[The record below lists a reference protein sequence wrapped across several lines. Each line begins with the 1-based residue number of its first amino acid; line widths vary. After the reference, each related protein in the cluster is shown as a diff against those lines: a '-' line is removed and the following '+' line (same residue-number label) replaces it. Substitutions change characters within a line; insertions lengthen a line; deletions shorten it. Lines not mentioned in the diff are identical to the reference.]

1 MSKIIIIGSSNTDM
15 VIKAPKLPLPGE
27 TVMGGKFL
35 MNPGGKGANQAV
47 TSARLGCPTVF
58 ICKVGN
64 DVFGKMAL
72 QQFEKEGIQT
82 DFVFTDA
89 EQPSGVALINVDMQG
104 ENSITVAPGANA
116 FLSPA
121 NIDKASAIFEKDD
134 LILMQLETPLETV
147 EYVVNK
153 FHQTEATIIL
163 NPAPA
168 TPLKEDILKYLTV
181 ITPNETEAEILTG
194 ISVVNEDGL
203 RKAANI
209 LREKGVKNVV
219 ITRGSKGAYI
229 LSDEFEGMVASV
241 KVEAVDTTAAGDCFN
256 GALAVGLFEKMSLKE
271 AVQFACK
278 AAAASVKKM
287 GAQSSIPYRKELMV
301 S

>member
-1 MSKIIIIGSSNTDM
+1 MGKIIIIGSSNTDM

-104 ENSITVAPGANA
+104 ENCITVAPGANA

-121 NIDKASAIFEKDD
+121 NIDKASAIFEKND

-168 TPLKEDILKYLTV
+168 TPLKEEILKYLTV

-241 KVEAVDTTAAGDCFN
+241 KVEAIDTTAAGDCFN

>member
-104 ENSITVAPGANA
+104 ENCITVAPGANA

-121 NIDKASAIFEKDD
+121 NIDKASAIFEKND

-168 TPLKEDILKYLTV
+168 TPLKEEILKYLTV

-203 RKAANI
+203 RKAANM

-229 LSDEFEGMVASV
+229 LSDDFEGMVASV

>member
-1 MSKIIIIGSSNTDM
+1 MGKIIIIGSSNTDM

-104 ENSITVAPGANA
+104 ENCITVAPGANA

-168 TPLKEDILKYLTV
+168 TPLKEEILKYLTV

>member
-104 ENSITVAPGANA
+104 ENCITVAPGANA

-121 NIDKASAIFEKDD
+121 NIDKARAIFEKDD

-168 TPLKEDILKYLTV
+168 TPLKEEILKYLTV

-229 LSDEFEGMVASV
+229 LSDDFEGMVASV

>member
-104 ENSITVAPGANA
+104 ENCITVAPGANA
-116 FLSPA
+116 FLSPT

-256 GALAVGLFEKMSLKE
+256 GALAVGLFEK
-271 AVQFACK
+271 
-278 AAAASVKKM
+278 
-287 GAQSSIPYRKELMV
+287 
-301 S
+301 

>member
-1 MSKIIIIGSSNTDM
+1 MRKIIIIGSSNTDM

-104 ENSITVAPGANA
+104 ENCITVAPGANA

-121 NIDKASAIFEKDD
+121 NIDKASAIFDKDD

-153 FHQTEATIIL
+153 LHQTEATIIL

-229 LSDEFEGMVASV
+229 LSDDFEGMVASV

>member
-104 ENSITVAPGANA
+104 ENCITVAPGANA